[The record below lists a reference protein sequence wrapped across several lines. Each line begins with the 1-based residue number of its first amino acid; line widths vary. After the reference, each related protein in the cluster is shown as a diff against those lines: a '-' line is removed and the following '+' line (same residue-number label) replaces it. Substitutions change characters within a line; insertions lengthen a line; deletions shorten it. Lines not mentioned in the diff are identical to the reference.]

1 MAYLGSVAHG
11 KRDVAQKVETTKK
24 VYIWLILNSFY
35 WFQTRLNAVQFAK
48 EFW

>member
-24 VYIWLILNSFY
+24 VYGLILNSFY